1 MREKSEAWAVAA
13 AVGWSFPATV
23 QLATE
28 AKMEAKAKVRQ
39 LQEKLRLERVHGWFK
54 LKLLRLCQHAYG
66 SLRKGQR
73 SDRSV
78 VGTAVIASALTGL
91 AGVLGMETVSFL
103 PSLFKNHSPFL

>member
-73 SDRSV
+73 SDQPR
-78 VGTAVIASALTGL
+78 L
-91 AGVLGMETVSFL
+91 AGVDPMDTSPPVRHV
-103 PSLFKNHSPFL
+103 HSIVRDYIATELVELWNK